1 MTLRLLSYNIRHGG
15 VGRDGKI
22 ASVIRECSP
31 DLVVLQEATH
41 PEVVEHI
48 AKECGMPHWG
58 AKYDYSLGFIS
69 RLPVEHY
76 KWHKPAP
83 LRRAFLEIKL
93 PGITVFGVH
102 LSAVHSNLTER
113 LRKRELRALLKSI
126 EHHQDGFHVLVGDFN
141 TLAPGEPLDLRR
153 LPPRLRLVA
162 WITGGRVRY
171 ETIQIM
177 LDGGYID
184 GYRTLH
190 FDKGFTFPTWD
201 PHVRLDFVFLP
212 APFAE
217 RLTVCKVLYDAPS
230 IKDAS
235 DHFPL
240 IAEIETDKTLSGS
253 DR

>member
-15 VGRDGKI
+15 VGREGKI
-22 ASVIRECSP
+22 ASVIRACAP
-31 DLVVLQEATH
+31 DLVVLQEATL
-41 PEVVEHI
+41 PEVVERV
-48 AKECGMPHWG
+48 AKECSMDHWG

-69 RLPVEHY
+69 RLPVEHHA
-76 KWHKPAP
+76 WHKPVP

-93 PGITVFGVH
+93 REITVFGVH

-113 LRKRELRALLKSI
+113 LRKRELRALLRSI
-126 EHHQDGFHVLVGDFN
+126 EHHQDGFHVLAGDFN

-162 WITGGRVRY
+162 WVTGGRVRY

-184 GYRTLH
+184 GYRSLH
-190 FDKGFTFPTWD
+190 YDKGFTFPTWD

-212 APFAE
+212 AQFAE
-217 RLTVCKVLYDAPS
+217 NLSACKVIYDAPS

-240 IAEIETDKTLSGS
+240 LAEITP
-253 DR
+253 

>member
-1 MTLRLLSYNIRHGG
+1 MTLRLLSYNIRRGG
-15 VGRDGKI
+15 VGREDKI

-41 PEVVEHI
+41 PEVVERV
-48 AKECGMPHWG
+48 AEKCGMSHW
-58 AKYDYSLGFIS
+58 ASKYDYSLGFIS
-69 RLPVEHY
+69 REAVAHHE
-76 KWHKPAP
+76 WHKPPP
-83 LRRAFLEIKL
+83 LRRAILEIKL
-93 PGITVFGVH
+93 PNLTVFGVH
-102 LSAVHSNLTER
+102 LSAVHSNITER

-126 EHHQDGFHVLVGDFN
+126 EHHQDGFHVLAGDFN
-141 TLAPGEPLDLRR
+141 TLAPGEPLDMRR

-162 WITGGRVRY
+162 WVTGGRVRY

-184 GYRTLH
+184 GYRSLH
-190 FDKGFTFPTWD
+190 YDKGFTFPTWD

-212 APFAE
+212 AAFAE
-217 RLTVCKVLYDAPS
+217 NLTACKVIYDAPS

-240 IAEIETDKTLSGS
+240 LSEIETTAE
-253 DR
+253 